1 MRRHLLPVVVL
12 LAETALLLAGARN
25 GASPWD
31 VAGHAG
37 LVALVIAVR
46 HRAPVA
52 ALMGALL
59 LVTLSDG
66 GYVLLLWAAYQA
78 GRESLDRT
86 RAVMLGGALT
96 GALAVHLVS
105 APADPRTIPNL
116 ISTYLVFAALPVLV
130 GRYLAQH
137 ERLVSTLDRHNR
149 QLRRE
154 RELLAEQEQ
163 LRERLRIAR
172 DMHDSLGHRLSLV
185 SVQAAALE
193 VAELPPVQ
201 RQAVRQLAGAAR
213 GALDELYE
221 LVGALR
227 GGHGTDQRSPGPE
240 RIGPLVA
247 EFRAAGT
254 PVTLREEGT
263 PRPLRSTAGRAAY
276 RVVEEGLTNALK
288 HAPGQP
294 VTVRLRWEP
303 DALLLTL
310 DNPLPDRPATPTAPG
325 RTAPGRTADSGD
337 AVDVG
342 TGGGKVDGHRPGLVG
357 HGLAGLRERADQAGG
372 FVAYRIVEPGDP
384 AHPDGGGRCWRL
396 LAMLPAAE
404 PGGESAEPPAPAG
417 IRTLALGI
425 STAAVM
431 FVAMPASMLLGVR

>member
-1 MRRHLLPVVVL
+1 MRRHLLPAVVML
-12 LAETALLLAGARN
+12 TEIAFQLAVPGAPPR
-25 GASPWD
+25 D
-31 VAGHAG
+31 VVGHAA

-46 HRAPVA
+46 GRAPVG
-52 ALMGALL
+52 ALIGALL
-59 LVTLSDG
+59 LVALSGG
-66 GYVLLLWAAYQA
+66 GYVLLLWAAYHA
-78 GRESLDRT
+78 GRESLNRAG
-86 RAVMLGGALT
+86 AVMVAGALT
-96 GALAVHLVS
+96 GTLAVHLVT
-105 APADPRTIPNL
+105 APAAPRTIPNL

-137 ERLVSTLDRHNR
+137 ERLVATLDRHNR
-149 QLRRE
+149 QLSRE

-193 VAELPPVQ
+193 VSELPPVH

-213 GALDELYE
+213 GALDELYD

-227 GGHGTDQRSPGPE
+227 GGQDADQRSPGVD

-247 EFRAAGT
+247 EVRTTGT
-254 PVTLREEGT
+254 PVALRAEGT
-263 PRPLRSTAGRAAY
+263 PHPLPDAAGRAAY

-310 DNPLPDRPATPTAPG
+310 DNPLPERAGPGPAPEPTA
-325 RTAPGRTADSGD
+325 D
-337 AVDVG
+337 AGPDRHEPARH
-342 TGGGKVDGHRPGLVG
+342 KPAGHEPAGHKPAG

-372 FVAYRIVEPGDP
+372 FVAYRILEPGDP
-384 AHPDGGGRCWRL
+384 AHPGGGGRSWRL
-396 LAMLPAAE
+396 LAMLPATR
-404 PGGESAEPPAPAG
+404 PDGEQAEPPGAAT
-417 IRTLALGI
+417 IRTLALGVA
-425 STAAVM
+425 TAAVM
-431 FVAMPASMLLGVR
+431 FVAVPASMLLGVR

>member
-12 LAETALLLAGARN
+12 LAETALPLAGS
-25 GASPWD
+25 GPGTSPWD
-31 VAGHAG
+31 VVGHAG

-46 HRAPVA
+46 HRAPVG
-52 ALMGALL
+52 ALIGALL
-59 LVTLSDG
+59 LVALSDG

-86 RAVMLGGALT
+86 SAVMVAGALT

-105 APADPRTIPNL
+105 APAEPGTVPNL
-116 ISTYLVFAALPVLV
+116 VSTYLVFAALPVLV
-130 GRYLAQH
+130 GRYLAQQ

-227 GGHGTDQRSPGPE
+227 GGHGTDQRSPGSE

-254 PVTLREEGT
+254 PVTLRQEGA
-263 PRPLRSTAGRAAY
+263 PLPLPGAAGRAAY
-276 RVVEEGLTNALK
+276 RVVEEGLTNAVK

-303 DALLLTL
+303 DALLLTV
-310 DNPLPDRPATPTAPG
+310 DNPLPVQAGTPSGHGSTRDGGGGSGSGHVEGGGDRPGA
-325 RTAPGRTADSGD
+325 
-337 AVDVG
+337 
-342 TGGGKVDGHRPGLVG
+342 VG
-357 HGLAGLRERADQAGG
+357 HGLVGLRERAEQAGG
-372 FVAYRIVEPGDP
+372 LVAYRIVEPGDP
-384 AHPDGGGRCWRL
+384 AQPDGGARSWRL
-396 LAMLPAAE
+396 LAMLPVAE
-404 PGGESAEPPAPAG
+404 PDGEDAELPARVG
-417 IRTLALGI
+417 VRTLALGLA
-425 STAAVM
+425 TAALM

>member
-12 LAETALLLAGARN
+12 LAETALLLAGS
-25 GASPWD
+25 GPGTSPWD
-31 VAGHAG
+31 VVGHVV

-46 HRAPVA
+46 RRAPVG
-52 ALMGALL
+52 ALIGALL
-59 LVTLSDG
+59 LVALSDG

-78 GRESLDRT
+78 GREALDRT
-86 RAVMLGGALT
+86 SAVMVAGALT
-96 GALAVHLVS
+96 GALAVHLVT
-105 APADPRTIPNL
+105 APAEPGTVPNL

-130 GRYLAQH
+130 GRYLAQQ

-227 GGHGTDQRSPGPE
+227 GGQGTDQRSPGSE

-254 PVTLREEGT
+254 PVTLRQEGT
-263 PRPLRSTAGRAAY
+263 PGPLPGAAGRAAY

-303 DALLLTL
+303 DALLLTV
-310 DNPLPDRPATPTAPG
+310 DNPLPERAGTPPG
-325 RTAPGRTADSGD
+325 PGPTRD
-337 AVDVG
+337 
-342 TGGGKVDGHRPGLVG
+342 GGGCGIGGAEGEGDGPGAVG
-357 HGLAGLRERADQAGG
+357 HGLVGLRERAEQAGG
-372 FVAYRIVEPGDP
+372 LVAYRIVEPGDP
-384 AHPDGGGRCWRL
+384 AQPDGGARSWRL
-396 LAMLPAAE
+396 LAMLPVAE
-404 PGGESAEPPAPAG
+404 PDAADAELPAPGG
-417 IRTLALGI
+417 IRTLALGLA
-425 STAAVM
+425 TAALM

>member
-1 MRRHLLPVVVL
+1 MRRHLLPAVVL
-12 LAETALLLAGARN
+12 LAETALLLAGAGD

-46 HRAPVA
+46 HRAPVG

-59 LVTLSDG
+59 LVALSDG

-116 ISTYLVFAALPVLV
+116 VSTYLVFAALPVLV

-193 VAELPPVQ
+193 VAELPPAQ

-227 GGHGTDQRSPGPE
+227 GGHGTDQRSPGPD

-263 PRPLRSTAGRAAY
+263 PRPLRSAVGQAAY

-294 VTVRLRWEP
+294 VTVRLQWEP

-310 DNPLPDRPATPTAPG
+310 DNPLPNDPRTTPDPGPTAG
-325 RTAPGRTADSGD
+325 TVEAAGTGSGD
-337 AVDVG
+337 AEG
-342 TGGGKVDGHRPGLVG
+342 IRPGAVG

-372 FVAYRIVEPGDP
+372 LVAYRIVEPGDP
-384 AHPDGGGRCWRL
+384 ALPDGGGRSWRL
-396 LAMLPAAE
+396 LAMLPATE
-404 PGGESAEPPAPAG
+404 SCGESAEPDAPAG
-417 IRTLALGI
+417 IRTLALGLT
-425 STAAVM
+425 TAAVM

>member
-12 LAETALLLAGARN
+12 PVVVLLAETGFALAGAREP
-25 GASPWD
+25 APSAVLW
-31 VAGHAG
+31 HAT
-37 LVALVIAVR
+37 LVAVVIGVR
-46 HRAPVA
+46 HRAAVA
-52 ALMGALL
+52 GLIGALL
-59 LVTLSDG
+59 LLALSDG
-66 GYVLLLWAAYQA
+66 GYVLLLWAAYHA
-78 GRESLDRT
+78 GRESLT
-86 RAVMLGGALT
+86 RAGTVTLAGALGGAL
-96 GALAVHLVS
+96 AVELLT

-116 ISTYLVFAALPVLV
+116 VSTYLVFALLPVLV

-137 ERLVSTLDRHNR
+137 ERLVASLDRHNR

-227 GGHGTDQRSPGPE
+227 GGSGADRRATGTD

-247 EFRAAGT
+247 EFRAAGM
-254 PVTLREEGT
+254 PVELREEGEAV
-263 PRPLRSTAGRAAY
+263 PLGEAAGQAAY

-288 HAPGQP
+288 HAPGRP
-294 VTVRLRWEP
+294 VTVGLRWET
-303 DALLLTL
+303 DALLLTV
-310 DNPLPDRPATPTAPG
+310 DNPLPEAGAPAPHGQAGHELTA
-325 RTAPGRTADSGD
+325 
-337 AVDVG
+337 
-342 TGGGKVDGHRPGLVG
+342 HGLTG
-357 HGLAGLRERADQAGG
+357 HGLTGLRERAEQAGG
-372 FVAYRIVEPGDP
+372 FVAYRIVEAGDS
-384 AHPDGGGRCWRL
+384 AHPDSGARCWRL
-396 LAMLPAAE
+396 LAMLPAAGPADE
-404 PGGESAEPPAPAG
+404 RVEPPGRPG
-417 IRTLALGI
+417 IRTLVLGLV
-425 STAAVM
+425 TAALM

>member
-1 MRRHLLPVVVL
+1 MRRHLLAGLVL
-12 LAETALLLAGARN
+12 LAETAMLLAGGRA
-25 GASPWD
+25 GVSPWTI
-31 VAGHAG
+31 VGHAA
-37 LVALVIAVR
+37 LVALVVLVR
-46 HRAPVA
+46 QRAPVA
-52 ALMGALL
+52 ALMAALL
-59 LVTLSDG
+59 LVALSDG

-78 GRESLDRT
+78 GRESLTRT
-86 RAVMLGGALT
+86 GTGMLAGALT
-96 GALAVHLVS
+96 GSLAVQLVTS
-105 APADPRTIPNL
+105 PADPRTIPNL
-116 ISTYLVFAALPVLV
+116 LSTYLVFAVLPVLA

-227 GGHGTDQRSPGPE
+227 GGHGTDQRSPGLAG
-240 RIGPLVA
+240 IGPLVA
-247 EFRAAGT
+247 EFRSAGMPVTLHQAGT
-254 PVTLREEGT
+254 PG
-263 PRPLRSTAGRAAY
+263 PLPGPAGQTAY

-294 VTVRLRWEP
+294 VTVRLQWEP

-310 DNPLPDRPATPTAPG
+310 DNPLPPG
-325 RTAPGRTADSGD
+325 AQPDTGPS
-337 AVDVG
+337 AV
-342 TGGGKVDGHRPGLVG
+342 PG

-372 FVAYRIVEPGDP
+372 LVAYRIVEAGEDDG
-384 AHPDGGGRCWRL
+384 PDGIVGAGEDDGPDGIVGAGEDGG
-396 LAMLPAAE
+396 PD
-404 PGGESAEPPAPAG
+404 GIVGAG
-417 IRTLALGI
+417 
-425 STAAVM
+425 
-431 FVAMPASMLLGVR
+431 